1 MNDDTRVNFRQI
13 LSISNPLLFDHS
25 RHSFPTCLADKMVSS
40 IVEQPEVPEKTEKE
54 EIQTDLY
61 PDPYVEYG
69 ILNSVSR

>member
-40 IVEQPEVPEKTEKE
+40 IVEQPEKTEKE
-54 EIQTDLY
+54 EIQTDPY